1 MLRSLSAVVL
11 LGSLPLAA
19 CGGGQEL
26 VVPVETMI
34 EFEASW
40 QCDVTRYSFADAEAI
55 EAKEQE
61 LRDRFGIGATD
72 QATFVAMVADDAEL
86 RSALA
91 AQIDD
96 RCPTTVPTGE
106 DT

>member
-11 LGSLPLAA
+11 FGALPLAA

-26 VVPVETMI
+26 AVPVETMI
-34 EFEASW
+34 EFEATW
-40 QCDVTRYSFADAEAI
+40 QCDVTRYSFADTDAI

-61 LRDRFGIGATD
+61 LRDRFGVGAAD
-72 QATFVAMVADDAEL
+72 QTTFVTMVADDAEL
-86 RSALA
+86 REALA
-91 AQIDD
+91 DRIDL
-96 RCPTTVPTGE
+96 RCPAVGLGDE